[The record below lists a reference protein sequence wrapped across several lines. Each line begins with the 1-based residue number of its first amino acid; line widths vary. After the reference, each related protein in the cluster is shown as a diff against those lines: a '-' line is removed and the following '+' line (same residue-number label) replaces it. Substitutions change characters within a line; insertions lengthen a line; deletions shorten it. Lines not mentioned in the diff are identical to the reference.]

1 MSSFEELEEQF
12 QIIKQMAWKGEAFP
26 VYQGVH
32 GKAEDKKELLG
43 YSKVNLHYL
52 EAMKYMYERYKLRM
66 VHKDMAEKEVE
77 RLRLNYISEKQAE
90 DAQARAHREADA
102 IRQKAGQWTKELIAY
117 EGKSQK
123 EIFELLFCRLI
134 PALTNEVAGK
144 KIKEGAGYFLL
155 TGENNLTDEER
166 EELKA
171 RYA

>member
-1 MSSFEELEEQF
+1 MSSFEELEKQF
-12 QIIKQMAWKGEAFP
+12 QIIKQMAWKGETFP
-26 VYQGVH
+26 PYQGVH

-43 YSKVNLHYL
+43 YSKVNLYYL
-52 EAMKYMYERYKLRM
+52 EAMKCIYERYKLRM
-66 VHKDMAEKEVE
+66 VHKDIAEKEVE
-77 RLRLNYISEKQAE
+77 RHRLNYISDKQSE
-90 DAQARAHREADA
+90 DAQTRAHREADA
-102 IRQKAGQWTKELIAY
+102 IRQRAGQITKELIAY

-123 EIFELLFCRLI
+123 EIFELIFCRLI

-144 KIKEGAGYFLL
+144 KIKEGAGYFLI